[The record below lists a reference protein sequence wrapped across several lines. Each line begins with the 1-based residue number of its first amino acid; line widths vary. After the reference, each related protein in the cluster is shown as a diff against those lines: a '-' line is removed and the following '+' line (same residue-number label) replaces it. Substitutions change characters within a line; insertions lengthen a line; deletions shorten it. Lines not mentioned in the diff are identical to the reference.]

1 MSAIRLRRTTKG
13 IEVLL
18 DDEIPQS
25 DEPIR
30 LIVRTG
36 GDRGHPVDLTIREAG
51 ELAMALTLAAA
62 DAENLLAHYNAICRG
77 GKP

>member
-1 MSAIRLRRTTKG
+1 MSAIRLRLTAKG
-13 IEVLL
+13 LEVLL

-25 DEPIR
+25 EDPIR

-36 GDRGHPVDLTIREAG
+36 GDRFHPVDLTIEEAG
-51 ELAMALTLAAA
+51 ELAMALSLAAA
-62 DAENLLAHYNAICRG
+62 DAEYLLAHHDTIRRG